1 MVSRVPPLSRI
12 ISTDPPD
19 ILVVPSSRARRSLS
33 RCSEVHQAKQPHSFG
48 GVVAKWVA
56 GIDRRFTF
64 ILLGPLSLLYLLLPL
79 HYPSA
84 ALVASLSPI
93 TSFVNPFSSSPPPD
107 LGPGLKRKAEL
118 DRARIAICLVG
129 GARHFELTGPTILK
143 NILEEYLNADLFLHS
158 PLDRDAFKLSLLAA
172 APRVAAVRIF
182 VPKNIPETESQ
193 IRVLSSSGSPNGIQG
208 LLQYFNMVEGCLPMI
223 RNQES
228 KRNFSYDWIVRTR
241 GSRYGGLN
249 DRFGSGDG
257 RTSRA
262 ALSRLSLIPSLDA
275 AGYRS
280 LNSESAFKAQ
290 LHTARVAY
298 REHRLPFC
306 VLSERRYAFP
316 PVMYDVP
323 VVSVGSHGPM
333 SGAKC
338 RPCRP
343 ACVGQC
349 VAEVMQTLETG
360 WSWTEWRNG
369 SLELCVF
376 DEVAGEE
383 AAATRR
389 RVASLDMATCVE
401 GFRELCRRS
410 ASWDAPSYDEICS
423 LGLKGTSNKTRP

>member
-1 MVSRVPPLSRI
+1 M
-12 ISTDPPD
+12 ST
-19 ILVVPSSRARRSLS
+19 
-33 RCSEVHQAKQPHSFG
+33 HQAKQPHSFG

-64 ILLGPLSLLYLLLPL
+64 ILLGPLSLLYFLLPL

-93 TSFVNPFSSSPPPD
+93 TPFVNPFSSSPPPD

-143 NILEEYLNADLFLHS
+143 NILEEYPNADLFLHS
-158 PLDRDAFKLSLLAA
+158 PLDRDAFKLSLLTA

-193 IRVLSSSGSPNGIQG
+193 VRVLSSSGSPNGIQG

-241 GSRYGGLN
+241 VDGYWSAPLGPGSFVPGTYLVPEGSRYGGLN

-290 LHTARVAY
+290 LHIASVAY
-298 REHRLPFC
+298 QEHRLPFC

-316 PVMYDVP
+316 PVNGVL
-323 VVSVGSHGPM
+323 VASVGSHGPM

-349 VAEVMQTLETG
+349 VADVMQTLGTG
-360 WSWTEWRNG
+360 GTWTEWRNG
-369 SLELCVF
+369 SLELCNAAGGWENGWEAVF

>member
-1 MVSRVPPLSRI
+1 MVSRHE
-12 ISTDPPD
+12 
-19 ILVVPSSRARRSLS
+19 A
-33 RCSEVHQAKQPHSFG
+33 EQPHRCNA
-48 GVVAKWVA
+48 VVAKLAADMDWRTSA
-56 GIDRRFTF
+56 
-64 ILLGPLSLLYLLLPL
+64 ILFGPLSLLLLYLLLPL
-79 HYPSA
+79 LYPSA
-84 ALVASLSPI
+84 API
-93 TSFVNPFSSSPPPD
+93 TSLFVSPSSSSPPPEP
-107 LGPGLKRKAEL
+107 GPGFMRKAEL

-143 NILEEYLNADLFLHS
+143 NILEEYPNADLFLHS
-158 PLDRDAFKLSLLAA
+158 PLDRDAFKLSLLTA

-182 VPKNIPETESQ
+182 VPEKIPETESQ

-241 GSRYGGLN
+241 VDGYWSAPLGPGSFVPGTYLVPEGSRYGGLN

-290 LHTARVAY
+290 LHIAA
-298 REHRLPFC
+298 
-306 VLSERRYAFP
+306 ERRYAFP
-316 PVMYDVP
+316 PVNGVL
-323 VVSVGSHGPM
+323 VASVGSHGPM

-349 VAEVMQTLETG
+349 VADVMQTLGTG
-360 WSWTEWRNG
+360 GTWTEWRNG
-369 SLELCVF
+369 SLELCNAAGGWENGWEAVF